1 MLDGRAL
8 LDKTLDRARRT
19 ADRLD
24 TIGGVRVLRPQHLAA
39 AGSGLHQLD
48 ETKLLIGTGGLA
60 ADAREIVARLN
71 RVHGVQPELAGTGH
85 VLCITTIG
93 NTDADM
99 DRLVSGFTEVAG
111 HVGRKDVDAPGGLT
125 ADLLAVRPQTV
136 LTPREA
142 FFAAD
147 ETVSLAQASG
157 RIAAEAITPYPPGI
171 PLVMPGERFSA
182 DVIALLSALR
192 EAGNPI
198 SASDPSMQSVKTVR

>member
-1 MLDGRAL
+1 MDA
-8 LDKTLDRARRT
+8 
-19 ADRLD
+19 
-24 TIGGVRVLRPQHLAA
+24 IGGVRVLRPHHLAG

-60 ADAREIVARLN
+60 PMRARSSPGST

-93 NTDADM
+93 NTDTDM
-99 DRLVSGFTEVAG
+99 DRLVAGFTEVAE
-111 HVGRKDVDAPGGLT
+111 HFGRKDVNAPGALT
-125 ADLLAVRPQTV
+125 ADLLAVRPQPV

-147 ETVSLAQASG
+147 ET
-157 RIAAEAITPYPPGI
+157 I
-171 PLVMPGERFSA
+171 PLCTGGGTRRRRGHHSLPAGHPTGDARRAIQCGAS
-182 DVIALLSALR
+182 SRCCSRLR

-198 SASDPSMQSVKTVR
+198 SASDPSMESVKAVR